1 METED
6 FVEEVLEVAACFDFF
21 KGDGRGGGGGRKVG
35 EDVGAKFVE
44 DFWVDGEAGKRP
56 AEETGC
62 GVCISFVSCFG
73 LSCSIGLYCLLWVV
87 LTSSSD
93 QDGEQ
98 LVAKFFVVLR
108 LFCESREQVVL
119 LVLLLQ
125 CRRGSRGD
133 RFLDKLLDILPHPAY
148 GSAEVKTIVDPV
160 PFVSPCQCGGSVKQT
175 TE

>member
-62 GVCISFVSCFG
+62 GVCISFVSAVLFYLVSLGGIACCESCLPLPATKMASSWLRSSSWSCVCSARAESKLYFLSSCFNVVEAAEAIAFWTN
-73 LSCSIGLYCLLWVV
+73 CSIYCRIRRMALRRSRLSLIQYLLFRHVSVV
-87 LTSSSD
+87 
-93 QDGEQ
+93 
-98 LVAKFFVVLR
+98 A
-108 LFCESREQVVL
+108 
-119 LVLLLQ
+119 
-125 CRRGSRGD
+125 
-133 RFLDKLLDILPHPAY
+133 A
-148 GSAEVKTIVDPV
+148 
-160 PFVSPCQCGGSVKQT
+160 
-175 TE
+175 